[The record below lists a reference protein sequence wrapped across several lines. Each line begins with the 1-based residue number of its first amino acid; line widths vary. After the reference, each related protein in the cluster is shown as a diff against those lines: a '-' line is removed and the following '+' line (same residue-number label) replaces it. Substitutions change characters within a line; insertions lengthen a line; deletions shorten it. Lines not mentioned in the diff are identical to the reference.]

1 MGGAVGLK
9 GTAEVNYLTINCN
22 KSSILTCI
30 YTYLL
35 SPSLPS
41 IITEEASISHSA
53 RYQGVEDDWDV
64 IHVLQ
69 RALFENP
76 KQSMKLHYGQ
86 CAILGFLLIDRKEPV
101 RNVIK

>member
-1 MGGAVGLK
+1 MHI
-9 GTAEVNYLTINCN
+9 YI
-22 KSSILTCI
+22 SSF
-30 YTYLL
+30 
-35 SPSLPS
+35 SFPPSLPS
-41 IITEEASISHSA
+41 IVTEEASISHSS
-53 RYQGVEDDWDV
+53 RHQGVEDDWDV

-86 CAILGFLLIDRKEPV
+86 CAILGFLLIGRKEPV

>member
-1 MGGAVGLK
+1 MHI
-9 GTAEVNYLTINCN
+9 YI
-22 KSSILTCI
+22 SSF
-30 YTYLL
+30 
-35 SPSLPS
+35 SFPPSLPS

-69 RALFENP
+69 RALLENP

-86 CAILGFLLIDRKEPV
+86 CACHLRVFTHRQKGASEECY
-101 RNVIK
+101 